1 MGAPRALLALPG
13 VWELLAER
21 TPGEGLH
28 GEGFAGVPAV
38 RVLTRYA
45 PWAYRGVGTQRE
57 HGDNVQRVK
66 SRVWSVLTYLLTYLP
81 AREDARERPP
91 ATLSSSALVSDMHV
105 SSASG
110 SGSCEEV

>member
-1 MGAPRALLALPG
+1 VGTPRALLALPG

-28 GEGFAGVPAV
+28 GEGFAGVPAA
-38 RVLTRYA
+38 RVLTRYV
-45 PWAYRGVGTQRE
+45 PWAYRGWGPNMD
-57 HGDNVQRVK
+57 GDNAQRVK
-66 SRVWSVLTYLLTYLP
+66 SRVWSVYLLTYLP

-110 SGSCEEV
+110 SGS

>member
-38 RVLTRYA
+38 RVLTRYV
-45 PWAYRGVGTQRE
+45 PWAYRGWGPNMN
-57 HGDNVQRVK
+57 GYNVQRVK
-66 SRVWSVLTYLLTYLP
+66 SRVSSVLTYLLTCAGGRAGVAASDTLVVGAGLGH
-81 AREDARERPP
+81 AR
-91 ATLSSSALVSDMHV
+91 LV
-105 SSASG
+105 G
-110 SGSCEEV
+110 LRLRLLRKYK